1 MQRSNKK
8 KSSTHAN
15 MIKKSCENRRSE
27 RVREEERRR
36 KKMTRWEWATE
47 RKKKFPEEY
56 KKKKHGPLVK
66 FIWCMC
72 TLDVLVEH

>member
-36 KKMTRWEWATE
+36 KKMTR
-47 RKKKFPEEY
+47 
-56 KKKKHGPLVK
+56 
-66 FIWCMC
+66 
-72 TLDVLVEH
+72 